1 MESGSFTR
9 VCGNLTI
16 HPDLQMANWASV
28 DHILYDDQYKW
39 REHFYKLLLS
49 DRKDIPLPIIYNNK
63 MYFCGGLRPLGIQMN
78 TDTEDCIFGL
88 ENGIPT
94 YKIVPTIAL
103 RLPNDAEY
111 NKHFRPV
118 LESGIIRLI
127 TNDLEDSS
135 YISIKGL
142 SFYAFDTKINLEKIA
157 LGRMKKEK
165 WRKRKF
171 SDKDYKKIF
180 DEYKYKGKDA
190 DNDE

>member
-88 ENGIPT
+88 DDGVPV
-94 YKIVPTIAL
+94 YKIVPIVSL
-103 RLPNDAEY
+103 RQPCDKEY
-111 NKHFRPV
+111 NSFFKPV
-118 LESGIIRLI
+118 LESGVIKLI
-127 TNDLEDSS
+127 TNDIEDSS
-135 YISIKGL
+135 YICLKGL
-142 SFYAFDTKINLEKIA
+142 SFFSFDTKIILNKLFY
-157 LGRMKKEK
+157 GRKKKTINWQKRNRTHKEYK
-165 WRKRKF
+165 ELFMSYKRKE
-171 SDKDYKKIF
+171 SK
-180 DEYKYKGKDA
+180 
-190 DNDE
+190 

>member
-1 MESGSFTR
+1 MESGFLQRINGHLS
-9 VCGNLTI
+9 LS
-16 HPDLQMANWASV
+16 PDMQMANWASV
-28 DHILYDDQYKW
+28 DHVLYEDEYKW
-39 REHFYKLLLS
+39 RDHYYKLLLS
-49 DRKDIPLPIIYNNK
+49 DRRDIPLPIIYKNK
-63 MYFCGGLRPLGIQMN
+63 MYFNGGLRPIGIQMN
-78 TDTEDCIFGL
+78 TDTHDCIFGL

-94 YKIVPTIAL
+94 YKIVQIIAL

-111 NKHFRPV
+111 NKYFRPV

-135 YISIKGL
+135 YISLKGL

>member
-1 MESGSFTR
+1 MSDNFFCR
-9 VCGNLTI
+9 VNGNLTLRS
-16 HPDLQMANWASV
+16 DYQVANWSSCERIEYEEQYAWR
-28 DHILYDDQYKW
+28 DHY
-39 REHFYKLLLS
+39 YKLLLS
-49 DRKDIPLPIIYNNK
+49 DRRDIPLPIIYKNK
-63 MYFCGGLRPLGIQMN
+63 MYFNGGLRPIGIQMN
-78 TDTEDCIFGL
+78 TDTHDCIFGL

-111 NKHFRPV
+111 NKYFRPV

-135 YISIKGL
+135 YISLKGL

-157 LGRMKKEK
+157 LGRMKKDK

-180 DEYKYKGKDA
+180 DEYKYKGKDT